1 MKEITQ
7 KYPLI
12 NNLDL
17 LYSKLTE
24 SSIEE
29 LIQLDKLLKTTDE
42 NKYIIILENI
52 RQRNFVNEILIKQ
65 GYNTIISSSNVE
77 IKVNLF

>member
-1 MKEITQ
+1 MREITQ

-42 NKYIIILENI
+42 SSYTIVLENKK
-52 RQRNFVNEILIKQ
+52 QKNYVEKILIMQ
-65 GYNTIISSSNVE
+65 GYTTASNFNTFS
-77 IKVNLF
+77 IKIQL

>member
-42 NKYIIILENI
+42 SSYNVVLENKK
-52 RQRNFVNEILIKQ
+52 QKKYVEKILILQ
-65 GYNTIISSSNVE
+65 GYTTVSNFNAFSIE
-77 IKVNLF
+77 IEL

>member
-1 MKEITQ
+1 MREITQ

-42 NKYIIILENI
+42 SSYIIVLENKKQTNYVE
-52 RQRNFVNEILIKQ
+52 RILIAQ
-65 GYNTIISSSNVE
+65 GYSPEYNSATS
-77 IKVNLF
+77 IKIRL

>member
-1 MKEITQ
+1 MREITQ
-7 KYPLI
+7 KYLLI

-42 NKYIIILENI
+42 SSYTIVLENKK
-52 RQRNFVNEILIKQ
+52 QKNYVEKILIMQ
-65 GYNTIISSSNVE
+65 GYTTASNFNTFS
-77 IKVNLF
+77 IKVQL